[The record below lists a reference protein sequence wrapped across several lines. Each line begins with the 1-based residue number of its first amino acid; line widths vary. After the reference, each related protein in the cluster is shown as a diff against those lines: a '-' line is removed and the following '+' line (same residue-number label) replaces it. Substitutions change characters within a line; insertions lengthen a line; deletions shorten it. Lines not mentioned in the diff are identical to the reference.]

1 MRSDSVL
8 CIRSYKFGLRLSGH
22 EPKRTER
29 NIVINLLERIST
41 GGRDDKHFCR
51 TTTASRRVR
60 SRPERSL
67 EVSRDETGCLKGV
80 EMPADCC
87 RCEMKVSCEGGRTGW
102 SALEQAPGDPGCGS
116 TDFHNAIVTK
126 MGSIGKSTYTPRMSR
141 LHLSGFDV
149 RRAGVHTVH
158 NLDLRVAPGE
168 IVALLGANGAGK
180 TSTMLGL
187 LGLLPSSGERILLG
201 QRNITAETRARI
213 GFVPQEGGIPTG
225 ATAEEWVRLQARVK
239 GAPNAEELLE
249 ALHVPRDR
257 RLARRLSGGERR
269 RVALAAALI
278 GTPELLILDEP
289 TAGLDPELRATAI
302 QHVRHAAGR
311 GAGVLLSTHL
321 LDEVIECADQVVVM
335 QRGHIVRRG
344 SPTTLLGSTGWS
356 PLEQAERLRDLLGD
370 AP

>member
-1 MRSDSVL
+1 MRGDSVL

-51 TTTASRRVR
+51 TTTTSRRVR
-60 SRPERSL
+60 SRPEWSL

-80 EMPADCC
+80 EMPADCR
-87 RCEMKVSCEGGRTGW
+87 RCEMQVSCEGGRTGW

-149 RRAGVHTVH
+149 RRAGVQTVH

-344 SPTTLLGSTGWS
+344 SPTTLLGSAGWS